1 MRDDEDRADRGH
13 DEGDAAAEAFEAVRG
28 EVALLRRAVERLA
41 AERAE
46 VPEPPD
52 YSETL
57 GELQRGVNTAAENI
71 ARIGLT
77 LMLLAVTMVFSVALH
92 WLTGI
97 PLPAL
102 VLAFAPGG
110 LAEMSLVAL
119 ALGLLALRLAQ
130 HPGIVFGVLKE
141 ALLGN
146 PVVRQLGI
154 ARQRQVLFNDLL
166 GRAAN
171 LALGPRGVENAVDHV
186 PKRALAVRLVTRTG
200 FG

>member
-1 MRDDEDRADRGH
+1 M
-13 DEGDAAAEAFEAVRG
+13 AV
-28 EVALLRRAVERLA
+28 VAILVARLA
-41 AERAE
+41 
-46 VPEPPD
+46 V
-52 YSETL
+52 
-57 GELQRGVNTAAENI
+57 
-71 ARIGLT
+71 
-77 LMLLAVTMVFSVALH
+77 
-92 WLTGI
+92 
-97 PLPAL
+97 
-102 VLAFAPGG
+102 
-110 LAEMSLVAL
+110 LVAL

-171 LALGPRGVENAVDHV
+171 LALGTRRVENAVDHV